1 MVPQAMHLSLPRPDR
16 PVMSA
21 PKIVAVVGSLR
32 DESYTRTALKYALE
46 AAARAGAETDLI
58 DLRQYDLPVFDP
70 DVDDAEQGDAERL
83 VERVRRA
90 DGVILGSPVYHGSY
104 SGAIRNFHDYCSFDE
119 YEDTVVGLLATAGG
133 GSFASTLDHLRITVR
148 GVHGRV
154 IPHQVGIRNASERFE
169 ADETAPDGRAFVDD
183 DLRDRVDRLGRE
195 LVAEARRVESGAA
208 GRQAASADD

>member
-1 MVPQAMHLSLPRPDR
+1 
-16 PVMSA
+16 MSA
-21 PKIVAVVGSLR
+21 PTIVAVVGSLR

-46 AAARAGAETDLI
+46 AAERAGADTELL
-58 DLRQYDLPVFDP
+58 DLREYDLPVFDP
-70 DVDDAEQGDAERL
+70 DLDAAEQGDAERL
-83 VERVRRA
+83 LEVMRRA

-154 IPHQVGIRNASERFE
+154 LPHQVGIRNASDQFE
-169 ADETAPDGRAFVDD
+169 PTAGAPDGRTFVDD
-183 DLRDRVDRLGRE
+183 DLQDRVERLGRD
-195 LVAEARRVESGAA
+195 LVEEARRLGVEPTGKST
-208 GRQAASADD
+208 ASADD

>member
-1 MVPQAMHLSLPRPDR
+1 MVPQAMHLSLPGTDR

-32 DESYTRTALKYALE
+32 DESHTRTALKYALE
-46 AAARAGAETDLI
+46 AAARAGAETELL

-154 IPHQVGIRNASERFE
+154 IPHQVGIRNASDQFV
-169 ADETAPDGRAFVDD
+169 ADAGAPDGRAFVDD
-183 DLRDRVDRLGRE
+183 ALRKRVERLGRD
-195 LVAEARRVESGAA
+195 LVEAARRFDAQA
-208 GRQAASADD
+208 TGRRTASADD